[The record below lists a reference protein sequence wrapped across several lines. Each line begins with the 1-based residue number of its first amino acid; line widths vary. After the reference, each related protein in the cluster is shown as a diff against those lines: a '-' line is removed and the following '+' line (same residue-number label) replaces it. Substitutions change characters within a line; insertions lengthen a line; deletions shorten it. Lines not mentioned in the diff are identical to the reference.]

1 MLRAFDKPTSI
12 TSLSYKP
19 SMFLK
24 AIGAVQLH
32 QTHKVR
38 LASQVIKKI
47 SKPDS
52 DYIIHQLCV
61 CKILINMK
69 YTTNNQEKE
78 KSSKNIPLTI
88 CNSFVN

>member
-1 MLRAFDKPTSI
+1 
-12 TSLSYKP
+12 
-19 SMFLK
+19 MFLK

-32 QTHKVR
+32 QTHKDR
-38 LASQVIKKI
+38 LASRVIKKI

-61 CKILINMK
+61 CKILINMT

-88 CNSFVN
+88 CNSFAN